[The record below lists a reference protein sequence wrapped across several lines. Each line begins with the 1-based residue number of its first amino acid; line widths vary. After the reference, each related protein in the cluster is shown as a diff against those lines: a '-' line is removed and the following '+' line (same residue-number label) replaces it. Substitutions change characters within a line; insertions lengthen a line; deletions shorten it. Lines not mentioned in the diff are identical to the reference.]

1 MSKTIVQGTVV
12 SSPNPVS
19 EDAVHEYQDKG
30 ASFQSTLINVVNT
43 IIGAGILS
51 IPSSIHGTGLI
62 GSFLLLLIS
71 CLLSICG
78 AYYLIVSAA
87 YTRKD
92 SYADIAEALY
102 GSTARNISC
111 ITLILYEL
119 GASTAYSVIL
129 FEQVLDLFHA
139 WGGFSTAVLWKHRW
153 VSNAG

>member
-1 MSKTIVQGTVV
+1 MCKELLFPLRTRFQRTLSTNTRT
-12 SSPNPVS
+12 
-19 EDAVHEYQDKG
+19 KG
-30 ASFQSTLINVVNT
+30 HRQSTLINVVNT

-71 CLLSICG
+71 CLFSICG

-129 FEQVLDLFHA
+129 FEQVLGLLHA